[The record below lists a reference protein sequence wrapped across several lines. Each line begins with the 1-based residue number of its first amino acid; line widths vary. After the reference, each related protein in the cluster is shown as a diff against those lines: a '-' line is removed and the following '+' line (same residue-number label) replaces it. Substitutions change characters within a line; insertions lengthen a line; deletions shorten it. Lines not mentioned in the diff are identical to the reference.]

1 MPGDHISVLLPGD
14 GNTLSLSWPGVQEGA
29 QGGSKKGVLKACCFG
44 GQIATGQEKIVS
56 AGTSIC
62 FSFA

>member
-1 MPGDHISVLLPGD
+1 MEVMPGDHISVLLPWRWQHFV
-14 GNTLSLSWPGVQEGA
+14 SVMAGVQEGA
-29 QGGSKKGVLKACCFG
+29 QGGSKKGVLFWG
-44 GQIATGQEKIVS
+44 PNSHWPGKIVS